1 MNWINISEIN
11 KQENIEGKN
20 ILVWQNNLSDAE
32 CSRFQRAV
40 FYKGDE
46 KVSSFII
53 IYPIGTDRNHY
64 REDKEWKNYDLEG
77 DMCKITHFA
86 MVESPSF

>member
-11 KQENIEGKN
+11 KQKNIEGKN

-40 FYKGDE
+40 FYKSNN
-46 KVSSFII
+46 KVCSFIK
-53 IYPIGTDRNHY
+53 IYPVGTDRNY
-64 REDKEWKNYDLEG
+64 YKEDKEWKNRDLEG
-77 DMCKITHFA
+77 DMCQITHFA
-86 MVESPSF
+86 IIDTPSF